1 MELIALDVE
10 AFRLGV
16 ADFDALVVGSRV
28 ECAFCLETG
37 FGRGCGDQCDDSQP
51 IRERSAAPVLRDVAE
66 QTVLDLVPLRRAGR
80 IAVDLAAASRL
91 DIVARPIRPAIE
103 LSFGFFF
110 PANRPRS
117 ALVNAFVKAARSAA
131 TLTH

>member
-10 AFRLGV
+10 AFHLGV

-28 ECAFCLETG
+28 ECAFDLETG

-66 QTVLDLVPLRRAGR
+66 AASSSSSFPRLRRCT
-80 IAVDLAAASRL
+80 
-91 DIVARPIRPAIE
+91 
-103 LSFGFFF
+103 
-110 PANRPRS
+110 
-117 ALVNAFVKAARSAA
+117 A
-131 TLTH
+131 TAKGADQRG